1 MYLRSRPVKH
11 LVKGTTSCRR
21 IWYAPGVQF
30 RTKKM
35 MDAPEPMI
43 VEFNLKDWMNP
54 VATASSNPDV
64 IARTKPLTHYRGLQP
79 LLLPRTIH
87 PVEHEKSRIIL

>member
-1 MYLRSRPVKH
+1 MVLGRNNFQKALLNVVRGS
-11 LVKGTTSCRR
+11 T

-43 VEFNLKDWMNP
+43 IEYNLKDWMNP

-64 IARTKPLTHYRGLQP
+64 IAKTKPRPAYRGL
-79 LLLPRTIH
+79 LRYGYGADGDDNTDDNGRT
-87 PVEHEKSRIIL
+87 EE